1 MANRF
6 TKPFTENIYDKT
18 SELIVYGASVYGEI
32 AFYTLQTLGITPDFF
47 CDRAIE
53 KDYYFDVKVIKPHEL
68 NLHKNAVI
76 IIASSD
82 YFQEIRKQLSDT
94 GCKNLYNMNYL
105 LNVKIDIGMLSAR
118 AADFYD
124 KKEAYIAIANAE
136 DSEEYLNFPRVQ
148 FVVTSACS
156 LRCKDCISL
165 MQYYENPKNSDID
178 LYKAGFDRLM
188 NCVNNIFD
196 LRILGGEPFV
206 NRDMYKIIEWYH
218 DSDKIKMISVFTN
231 GTIIPD
237 EKNMIQ
243 LKREKVRVHIS
254 DYGFNREKIMKL
266 EAAFEKNNVRY
277 YVQPYDFWQDS
288 GNLLKRNYTEKKKQY
303 LFERCYER
311 ECFSYFNGRLYH
323 CPRAAHG
330 INIGVMPDIKDEY
343 VDLMDNSIDENE
355 ILKQLKFQRNRN
367 YIDACDYCD
376 GADSRKLKI
385 EPAIQIGHVKKFN
398 E

>member
-1 MANRF
+1 MVNGF
-6 TKPFTENIYDKT
+6 TRAFTEKSYDKT

-32 AFYTLQTLGITPDFF
+32 AFYTLQTLGIKPDFF

-53 KDYYFDVKVIKPHEL
+53 TNYYFGIKIIRPHEL
-68 NLHKNAVI
+68 NLHKDAMI

-82 YFQEIRKQLSDT
+82 YFHEIRKQLSDV

-105 LNVKIDIGMLSAR
+105 LNVKIDVGRLSAR

-124 KKEAYIAIANAE
+124 KKEDYIAIANVE
-136 DSEEYLNFPRVQ
+136 DGYLNFPRVQ
-148 FVVTSACS
+148 FVVTSVCS
-156 LRCKDCISL
+156 LKCRDCISL
-165 MQYYENPKNSDID
+165 MQYYETPKNSDIE
-178 LYKAGFDRLM
+178 LYKAGFDRLLY
-188 NCVNNIFD
+188 CVNNIFD

-206 NRDMYKIIEWYH
+206 NHDMYKIIEWYH

-231 GTIIPD
+231 GTIVPD
-237 EKNMIQ
+237 ENNMRQ

-254 DYGFNREKIMKL
+254 DYGFNRDKIMKVK
-266 EAAFEKNNVRY
+266 AAFDKNNVRY
-277 YVQPYDFWQDS
+277 YVQPYDFWQNS
-288 GNLLKRNYTEKKKQY
+288 GNLLKRNYTEEKKKY

-311 ECFSYFNGRLYH
+311 ECFSYFDGRLYH

-330 INIGVMPDIKDEY
+330 INIGAMPDIKDEY
-343 VDLMDNSIDENE
+343 VDLMDNSIIDDE
-355 ILKQLKFQRNRN
+355 ILKQLQFQRSRN

-385 EPAIQIGHVKKFN
+385 EPAIQISHFKKFS

>member
-1 MANRF
+1 MGKGY
-6 TKPFTENIYDKT
+6 TKPFTEQVYDKNE
-18 SELIVYGASVYGEI
+18 ELIVYGASVYGEI
-32 AFYTLQTLGITPDFF
+32 AFYTLQTLGIIPDFF
-47 CDRAIE
+47 CDRAID
-53 KDYYFDVKVIKPHEL
+53 KNNYFGVKVIRPHEL
-68 NLHKNAVI
+68 SLHKNAMI

-105 LNVKIDIGMLSAR
+105 LNLKIEVGVLSAR

-124 KKEAYIAIANAE
+124 KKEAYIDIANAE
-136 DSEEYLNFPRVQ
+136 DGDEYLNFPRVQ

-156 LRCKDCISL
+156 LKCKDCISL
-165 MQYYENPKNSDID
+165 MQYYERPKNSDIE
-178 LYKAGFDRLM
+178 LYKAGFDRLID
-188 NCVNNIFD
+188 CVNNIFD
-196 LRILGGEPFV
+196 LRILGGEPFI

-218 DSDKIKMISVFTN
+218 DSDKIKIISVFTN

-237 EKNMIQ
+237 ENCISQ

-254 DYGFNREKIMKL
+254 DYGFNREKIAKL
-266 EAAFEKNNVRY
+266 ETVLAKNNVKY
-277 YVQPYDFWQDS
+277 YVQPYDFWQDA
-288 GNLLKRNYTEKKKQY
+288 GNLLKRNYSEEKKKH

-330 INIGVMPDIKDEY
+330 INMGAMPDIKDEY
-343 VDLMDNSIDENE
+343 VDLMDNSIMDDEIFN
-355 ILKQLKFQRNRN
+355 QLKFQRNRK

-385 EPAIQIGHVKKFN
+385 EPAIQINRYKKFN

>member
-1 MANRF
+1 MSDRF
-6 TKPFTENIYDKT
+6 TKSFTEKIYNKD

-32 AFYTLQTLGITPDFF
+32 AFYTLQTLDITPDFF

-53 KDYYFDVKVIKPHEL
+53 KEYYFGVKVIRPHEISA
-68 NLHKNAVI
+68 HKEAMI

-82 YFQEIRKQLSDT
+82 YFQEIRKQLSNA

-105 LNVKIDIGMLSAR
+105 LDIKIDADILSAR

-124 KKEAYIAIANAE
+124 KKEAYIDIANSE
-136 DSEEYLNFPRVQ
+136 DSDEYLNFPRVQ

-156 LRCKDCISL
+156 LKCKDCISL
-165 MQYYENPKNSDID
+165 MQYYEKPTNSNIE
-178 LYKAGFDRLM
+178 LYKAGFDRLVD
-188 NCVNNIFD
+188 CVSKIFD

-218 DSDKIKMISVFTN
+218 ESDKIKMISVFTN
-231 GTIIPD
+231 GTILPD
-237 EKNMIQ
+237 ENCINQ

-254 DYGFNREKIMKL
+254 DYGFNREKIKKL
-266 EAAFEKNNVRY
+266 EVLLDKNNVRY

-288 GNLLKRNYTEKKKQY
+288 GNLLKRNYTEEKKIY

-330 INIGVMPDIKDEY
+330 INLGAMPDIKEEY
-343 VDLMDNSIDENE
+343 VDFMDNRITHNE
-355 ILKQLKFQRNRN
+355 VLKQLKFQRNRS

-376 GADSRKLKI
+376 GADSHKLKI
-385 EPAIQIGHVKKFN
+385 EPAIQISHFKNFD

>member
-1 MANRF
+1 MSNGF
-6 TKPFTENIYDKT
+6 TETFTENIYDET

-32 AFYTLQTLGITPDFF
+32 AFYTLQMLGITPDFF

-53 KDYYFDVKVIKPHEL
+53 KEHYFNVKVIRPDEL
-68 NLHKNAVI
+68 VFHRDAMI

-82 YFQEIRKQLSDT
+82 YFHEIRKQLMDSD
-94 GCKNLYNMNYL
+94 CKKLYNMNYL
-105 LNVKIDIGMLSAR
+105 LNVKIDTAVLSAR

-124 KKEAYIAIANAE
+124 KKEAYIDIADAE
-136 DSEEYLNFPRVQ
+136 DSEEYLNFPRIQ

-156 LRCKDCISL
+156 LRCRDCISL
-165 MQYYENPKNSDID
+165 MQYYEKPANSDIEF
-178 LYKAGFDRLM
+178 YKAGFDRLID
-188 NCVNNIFD
+188 CVSNIFD

-218 DSDKIKMISVFTN
+218 GSDKIKIISVFTN

-237 EKNMIQ
+237 ENCMSQ

-254 DYGFNREKIMKL
+254 DYGFNRDKIMKL
-266 EAAFEKNNVRY
+266 KTAFEKNNVRY

-288 GNLLKRNYTEKKKQY
+288 GNLLKRNYTEEKKKY

-330 INIGVMPDIKDEY
+330 INIGAMPDIKGEY
-343 VDLMDNSIDENE
+343 VDLMDNSITDNE
-355 ILKQLKFQRNRN
+355 ILEQLKYQRNRS

-385 EPAIQIGHVKKFN
+385 EPAIQISHFKKFC

>member
-1 MANRF
+1 MVNGYTRL
-6 TKPFTENIYDKT
+6 FTEDIYDKNK
-18 SELIVYGASVYGEI
+18 ELIIYGASVYGEI
-32 AFYTLQTLGITPDFF
+32 AFYTLQALGITPDFF

-53 KDYYFDVKVIKPHEL
+53 KDYYFNVKVIRPHEL
-68 NLHKNAVI
+68 DFHKDAII

-82 YFQEIRKQLSDT
+82 YFQEIRKQLSSM

-105 LNVKIDIGMLSAR
+105 LNVRIDIGMLSAR

-136 DSEEYLNFPRVQ
+136 DREEYLNFPRVQ

-165 MQYYENPKNSDID
+165 MQYYEKPQNSDIE
-178 LYKAGFDRLM
+178 LYKTGFDRLL

-206 NRDMYKIIEWYH
+206 NHDMYKIIEWYH
-218 DSDKIKMISVFTN
+218 DLDKIKIISVFTN
-231 GTIIPD
+231 GTIIPN
-237 EKNMIQ
+237 ENNMRQ

-254 DYGFNREKIMKL
+254 DYEFNRDKIRKL
-266 EAAFEKNNVRY
+266 EAVFDQNNVRY

-288 GNLLKRNYTEKKKQY
+288 GNLIKRNYTEEKKKY

-311 ECFSYFNGRLYH
+311 ECFSYFNGCLYH

-330 INIGVMPDIKDEY
+330 INLGAMPDSKSEY
-343 VDLMDNSIDENE
+343 VDLMDESIDIEE
-355 ILKQLKFQRNRN
+355 IKRQLKFQRERAF
-367 YIDACDYCD
+367 IEACDYCN
-376 GADSRKLKI
+376 GADSHRLKI
-385 EPAIQIGHVKKFN
+385 EPAIQIDHVIN
-398 E
+398 IDQ

>member
-1 MANRF
+1 MEKGY
-6 TKPFTENIYDKT
+6 TKPFTEEFYDKAD
-18 SELIVYGASVYGEI
+18 ELIVYGASVYGEI
-32 AFYTLQTLGITPDFF
+32 AFYTLRALGIMPDYF
-47 CDRAIE
+47 CDRAID
-53 KDYYFDVKVIKPHEL
+53 KDSYFGVKVIRPQEL
-68 NLHKNAVI
+68 DIHKNAII

-82 YFQEIRKQLSDT
+82 YFQEIRRQLNDM

-105 LNVKIDIGMLSAR
+105 LEIKIDVRELSAR

-124 KKEAYIAIANAE
+124 KKEAYIEIANAE
-136 DSEEYLNFPRVQ
+136 DGEEYLNFPRVQ

-156 LRCKDCISL
+156 LKCRDCISL
-165 MQYYENPKNSDID
+165 MQYYERPGNSDIE
-178 LYKAGFDRLM
+178 LYKSGFDRLV
-188 NCVNNIFD
+188 NCVSNIFD
-196 LRILGGEPFV
+196 LRILGGEPFI

-231 GTIIPD
+231 GTIIPNGNCMD
-237 EKNMIQ
+237 Q

-254 DYGFNREKIMKL
+254 DYGFNREKILKL
-266 EAAFEKNNVRY
+266 EAAFDEKGIKY
-277 YVQPYDFWQDS
+277 YVQPYDFWQDA
-288 GNLLKRNYTEKKKQY
+288 GNLLKRNYSEERKTY

-311 ECFSYFNGRLYH
+311 ECFSYFDGKLYH

-330 INIGVMPDIKDEY
+330 INIGAMPDIKDEY
-343 VDLMDNSIDENE
+343 VDLMDKSITDGE
-355 ILKQLKFQRNRN
+355 ILEQLRFQRSRN

-385 EPAIQIGHVKKFN
+385 EPAVQIGHFKRFS

>member
-1 MANRF
+1 MTNRF
-6 TKPFTENIYDKT
+6 TSSFTENSYDKT

-32 AFYTLQTLGITPDFF
+32 AFYTLQTLGIKPDFF

-53 KDYYFDVKVIKPHEL
+53 KDYYFDVKVIRPYEL
-68 NLHKNAVI
+68 NLHKDAMI

-82 YFQEIRKQLSDT
+82 YFQEIRKQLIDA

-105 LNVKIDIGMLSAR
+105 LNVKIDTEVLSAR

-136 DSEEYLNFPRVQ
+136 DSEECLNFPRIQ
-148 FVVTSACS
+148 FVVTSACT
-156 LRCKDCISL
+156 LKCKDCTAL
-165 MQYYENPKNSDID
+165 MQYYKTPQNSDLE
-178 LYKAGFDRLM
+178 LYKAGFDRLLK
-188 NCVNNIFD
+188 CVNTIFD

-218 DSDKIKMISVFTN
+218 DLDKIKMISVFTN
-231 GTIIPD
+231 GTIMPGENNIG
-237 EKNMIQ
+237 Q

-254 DYGFNREKIMKL
+254 DYGFNRDKILKL
-266 EAAFEKNNVRY
+266 ETVFDKNNVRY

-288 GNLLKRNYTEKKKQY
+288 GNLLKRNYTKEKKRY
-303 LFERCYER
+303 LFERCRER

-330 INIGVMPDIKDEY
+330 INIGAMPDIKEEY
-343 VDLMDNSIDENE
+343 VDLMNNSISDDE
-355 ILKQLKFQRNRN
+355 ILRQLKFQRNRN

-376 GADSRKLKI
+376 GVDSHKSKL
-385 EPAIQIGHVKKFN
+385 EPAIQISHYKKFS